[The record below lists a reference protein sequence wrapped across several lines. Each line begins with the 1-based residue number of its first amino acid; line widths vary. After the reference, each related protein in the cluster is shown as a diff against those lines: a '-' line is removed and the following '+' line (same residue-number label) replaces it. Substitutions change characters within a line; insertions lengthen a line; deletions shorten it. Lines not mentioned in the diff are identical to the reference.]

1 MGFFDH
7 DRATPGIGDESAPP
21 MLWYPRAAVSGCR
34 LSLDRTR
41 SVPTTDQTG
50 KSLVYVVPHISDTIE
65 CWSGEDWVPRH
76 VPYDLGST
84 QTRKVLQLDISA
96 CVDATNYDVYVR
108 NVTGQWSIM
117 YRAWPTTNRGTVPVH
132 PDMHP
137 DGLGV
142 RDGRL
147 VLGSWGGSVSDC
159 QPSIDPTWLY
169 LGTFRTSAAGQCEDS
184 ATKRFVWNMY
194 NRVARPMRAL
204 DATDSWTYTTATIR
218 QANANAANQIEF
230 VRGLDLDSVRAD
242 IHVMVHNATNIYV
255 SAGFGLDSTTT
266 MDSTA
271 TKGGAAHSLTTT
283 LDAHYSGFPGLGY
296 HFLAWLEYSQAA
308 GTTTWYGD
316 NTTPTVLNS
325 GITGEVLA

>member
-1 MGFFDH
+1 MSFFEH
-7 DRATPGIGDESAPP
+7 DARLPGIGDESAPP
-21 MLWYPRAAVSGCR
+21 MLWYPRASVSGCR

-41 SVPTTDQTG
+41 SVPTADQTA
-50 KSLVYVVPHISDTIE
+50 KSVIYVVPHESGTIE

-117 YRAWPTTNRGTVPVH
+117 CRAWPTTNRGTVPVH

-184 ATKRFVWNMY
+184 AAKRFVWNMY
-194 NRVARPMRAL
+194 NRVPRPMLAL
-204 DATDSWTYTTATIR
+204 DSTDSWSYASSTIR
-218 QANANAANQIEF
+218 QANASASNQIAF
-230 VRGLDLDSVRAD
+230 VRGLNVDEARAQVTVLAYASSD
-242 IHVMVHNATNIYV
+242 V
-255 SAGFGLDSTTT
+255 SCAGVGLDSTTVFVT
-266 MDSTA
+266 DGTRGLSVI
-271 TKGGAAHSLTTT
+271 G
-283 LDAHYSGFPGLGY
+283 YSNIIGTYRGLPGLGY
-296 HFLAWLEYSQAA
+296 HYLTWLEA
-308 GTTTWYGD
+308 GTATGTHTFFGD
-316 NTTPTVLNS
+316 NTSGSLPIVS
-325 GITGEVLA
+325 GISGSVLA